1 MAAERAQ
8 ERKSEP
14 FPAENSGLEIQDA
27 REPVDSRRRTA
38 AHGDSLPTDQ
48 FARALATRPIEAAPP
63 IGEALVE
70 RGLISK
76 LQLRWALETQER
88 TGVRLGRVLLAAG
101 LVRRQRLYEVL
112 AELWGCDFVD
122 LVDDP
127 PDAEIAGRLERG
139 LMVGEGW
146 IPFRLSGRTLQVAT
160 SEPPSE
166 ELAGRVFAVC
176 PESLRERIGSIEFL
190 ATTDWDVQVALGRI
204 FRTDIS
210 RDAAYGLSDR
220 YPLLGARAGLSFGQR
235 ISLELL
241 AGAVAIG
248 ALVDIRAL
256 LVALII
262 AVNGI
267 FVLAVLFKFV
277 TSLVGTSAAK
287 KRDRRTAPARVPDA
301 ELPIYTVLVPLFKE
315 ANVVGDLIENLRRLD
330 YPQERLE
337 ILLLME
343 EEDLETIEA
352 AKAAD
357 PPDTVRFVLIPSGS
371 PQTKP
376 RACNVGLFFAR
387 GDYLVIY
394 DAEDRPEPGQLRD
407 AVAAFRAGP
416 SSLVCLQARLNYFNA
431 NQNMLTRMFTLEYSY
446 WFDCMLPG
454 LDRLRMPIPLGGT
467 SNHFDT
473 ARLRSLGGWDA
484 FNVTEDADLGV
495 RASVVGYTVGVIDS
509 TTYEEACSKLRPW
522 IRQRTRWI
530 KGYMQTAI
538 VHSRRPLLSAR
549 QSGLRGVAGF
559 LLLIAGTPATF
570 LAVPVMWLLSLLWFL
585 GLPGGTQVTHV
596 FPHPFAAIITIGFLA
611 GNVLMIALNMLAVVR
626 RRIYW
631 LAPWALLTPFYW
643 LLHSFAAWR
652 ALVQLVHNPFYW
664 EKTPHGLSPGEV
676 VYRTTSPYVL
686 EQLEYEEPERLSA

>member
-1 MAAERAQ
+1 MLSDRFALASNDR
-8 ERKSEP
+8 
-14 FPAENSGLEIQDA
+14 PAEPA
-27 REPVDSRRRTA
+27 
-38 AHGDSLPTDQ
+38 LP
-48 FARALATRPIEAAPP
+48 L
-63 IGEALVE
+63 GEALIA

-112 AELWGCDFVD
+112 ADLWGCDFVD

-127 PDAEIAGRLERG
+127 PDAEIAGEIERS

-146 IPFRLSGRTLQVAT
+146 IPFRLIGSTLQVAT
-160 SEPPSE
+160 SEPPSG
-166 ELAGRVFAVC
+166 ELAGRVFAAC
-176 PESLRERIGSIEFL
+176 PESLSARIGAIEFL

-204 FRTDIS
+204 FRSDIG
-210 RDAAYGLSDR
+210 RDAAFGLSDR
-220 YPLLGARAGLSFGQR
+220 NPLLGARGGLALGQR
-235 ISLELL
+235 LSLELL
-241 AGAVAIG
+241 AGALAIG
-248 ALVDIRAL
+248 ALLDPRAL
-256 LVALII
+256 LVALIVSI
-262 AVNGI
+262 DSA

-277 TSLVGTSAAK
+277 TSLVGASAAR
-287 KRDRRTAPARVPDA
+287 KRDRRTAPARVPDD
-301 ELPIYTVLVPLFKE
+301 ELPVYTVLVPLFRE

-343 EEDLETIEA
+343 EEDRETIEA

-387 GDYLVIY
+387 GDYVVIY

-416 SSLVCLQARLNYFNA
+416 ESLVCLQARLNYFNA
-431 NQNMLTRMFTLEYSY
+431 GQNLLTRMFTLEYSY

-454 LDRLRMPIPLGGT
+454 LDRLRLPIPLGGT

-495 RASVVGYTVGVIDS
+495 RASLRGYTVGVIDS
-509 TTYEEACSKLRPW
+509 TTFEEACSELRPW

-538 VHSRRPLLSAR
+538 VHSRCPFSLAR
-549 QSGLRGVAGF
+549 QAGLRGVAGF
-559 LLLIAGTPATF
+559 LLLIAGTPLTF
-570 LAVPVMWLLSLLWFL
+570 LAVPVMWLLSLLWYL
-585 GLPGGTQVTHV
+585 GLPGGTEIAHI
-596 FPHPFAAIITIGFLA
+596 FPHPFAAVIAISFLA
-611 GNVLMIALNMLAVVR
+611 GNVVMIGLNMLAVVR
-626 RRIYW
+626 RRIYR
-631 LAPWALLTPFYW
+631 LALWSLAAPFYW

-652 ALVQLVHNPFYW
+652 ALFQLAYKPFYW
-664 EKTPHGLSPGEV
+664 EKTPHGLAPVEV
-676 VYRTTSPYVL
+676 LYRATPPYVL
-686 EQLEYEEPERLSA
+686 ALSEIVEAERRSA

>member
-1 MAAERAQ
+1 
-8 ERKSEP
+8 
-14 FPAENSGLEIQDA
+14 L
-27 REPVDSRRRTA
+27 
-38 AHGDSLPTDQ
+38 LTDR
-48 FARALATRPIEAAPP
+48 FARARANRPTEAVPLL
-63 IGEALVE
+63 GEALVE

-101 LVRRQRLYEVL
+101 LVRRQQLYEVL
-112 AELWGCDFVD
+112 AELWGCDFAD
-122 LVDDP
+122 LVEAP
-127 PDAEIAGRLERG
+127 PDAEIAGELERG

-146 IPFRLSGRTLQVAT
+146 IPFRLVGRTLQVAT

-166 ELAGRVFAVC
+166 ELAGRVFAAC
-176 PESLRERIGSIEFL
+176 PESLRDRIGAIEFL
-190 ATTDWDVQVALGRI
+190 ATTDWDVQIALGSI

-220 YPLLGARAGLSFGQR
+220 DPLLGARAGLSLGQR
-235 ISLELL
+235 LSLELL
-241 AGAVAIG
+241 AGALAIG
-248 ALVDIRAL
+248 ALLDIRAL
-256 LVALII
+256 LVALIVSI
-262 AVNGI
+262 DST

-277 TSLVGTSAAK
+277 TSLVGASAAK
-287 KRDRRTAPARVPDA
+287 KRDRRIAPARVPDD
-301 ELPIYTVLVPLFKE
+301 ELPVYTVLVPLFKE

-357 PPDTVRFVLIPSGS
+357 PPDTVRFVLIPSGL

-394 DAEDRPEPGQLRD
+394 DAEDRPDPGQLRD

-416 SSLVCLQARLNYFNA
+416 ESLVCLQARLNYFNA
-431 NQNMLTRMFTLEYSY
+431 NQNLLTRMFTLEYSY

-454 LDRLRMPIPLGGT
+454 LERLGLPIPLGGT

-495 RASVVGYTVGVIDS
+495 RASVRGYTVGVIDS
-509 TTYEEACSKLRPW
+509 TTYEEACSELRPW

-538 VHSRRPLLSAR
+538 VHSRRPFSAAR
-549 QSGLRGVAGF
+549 QAGLRGVAGF
-559 LLLIAGTPATF
+559 LLLIAGTPAAF
-570 LAVPVMWLLSLLWFL
+570 LAVPVMWLLSLLWYL
-585 GLPGGTQVTHV
+585 GLPGGTQVAHI

-611 GNVLMIALNMLAVVR
+611 GNVVMIALNMLAVVR
-626 RRIYW
+626 RRIYR
-631 LAPWALLTPFYW
+631 LAVWALFTPVYW

-652 ALVQLVHNPFYW
+652 ALVQLAYDPFYW
-664 EKTPHGLSPGEV
+664 EKTPHGLAPVEV
-676 VYRTTSPYVL
+676 LYRTTSPYAL
-686 EQLEYEEPERLSA
+686 ETFECEELERLSA